1 MVKCAVLVSGILDG
15 WREGGDRVGL
25 RVSGCDS
32 GVFLLGS
39 TDSMII
45 FTKMLEYYYYY
56 NII

>member
-1 MVKCAVLVSGILDG
+1 M
-15 WREGGDRVGL
+15 EGGDRVGFNGL
-25 RVSGCDS
+25 RVSGCDA

-56 NII
+56 NIDFSPSV